1 MEITRGNLRT
11 LGIGFKT
18 AFQDALGQAAS
29 MYPQIATIVPSTTAA
44 EEYGWL
50 GDLPNIREWLGD
62 RVVNNLARFSYSI
75 KNRDWEG
82 TLGVDRNAIMDDN
95 LGIYAPKLAQ
105 MGKSAGAHPDL
116 LTWPLL
122 NNGFSSLCYDGQFFF
137 DTDHPV
143 LDVNGVPQSVA
154 NTDGGAGTPWFLT
167 ADNQALKPL
176 ILQMRQNYNFVSK
189 DAPNDDGVFF
199 QKQFVYGCDARY
211 NAGYGLW
218 QSSWGSK
225 QNLDAAHY
233 ATARAALLGA
243 KGDNGR
249 PLGFTSVTLWY
260 PSTLE
265 ASARQVIAAERNADG
280 SSNIWY
286 QTATLKQIP
295 WLA

>member
-18 AFQDALGQAAS
+18 TFQNALKQAAP

-62 RVVNNLARFSYSI
+62 RVVNNLTRFSYTI

-82 TLGVDRNAIMDDN
+82 TLGVDRNAIQDDN
-95 LGIYAPKLAQ
+95 LGIYAPKLEQ
-105 MGKSAGAHPDL
+105 LGKSAAAHPDL
-116 LTWPLL
+116 LIWPLL
-122 NNGFSSLCYDGQFFF
+122 NAGFADTCYDGQFFF

-143 LDVNGVPQSVA
+143 LDVNGVSQSVA
-154 NTDGGAGTPWFLT
+154 NTDGGSGTPWFLT
-167 ADNQALKPL
+167 AKNQALNPL

-211 NAGYGLW
+211 NGGFGLW
-218 QSSWGSK
+218 QFSWGSK
-225 QNLDAAHY
+225 QTLDAAHY
-233 ATARAALLGA
+233 ATARAALLGM

-249 PLGFTSVTLWY
+249 PLGITEVKLVY
-260 PSTLE
+260 PPSLE
-265 ASARQVIAAERNADG
+265 SSARQVIGAERNADG

-286 QTATLKQIP
+286 QTADLLQVP